1 MARFF
6 DFLFPKRR
14 KPYGGYVLEAEIA
27 GGGMSSIFRAHH
39 PETGKVYALKV
50 LKPESA
56 ELMARFRDSFAAE
69 EGTIALKLS
78 HPNVVKTFEFGRG
91 PQDEYYIVMEL
102 VDGPNLETLIVVG
115 AERVRECR
123 YELVMQIGNGL
134 RYIHSQGLVHRD
146 FCPKNVLYGTDGV
159 AKIIDFG
166 LTIPA
171 NVKTRAAHSRAGT
184 ASYMAPEQ
192 VRSQPVDARTDIYAY
207 GLSVFEIL
215 TGQRPFPV
223 TSDRGR
229 RMQDHLNVTPLSLR
243 DVDPEQS
250 ERMESIVRKCIAKDR
265 ELRYKSMSEV
275 MTVMRAAVEEARM
288 GRQDTS
294 ACDQQGGSNDE
305 SPPAC

>member
-1 MARFF
+1 MPRFF

-14 KPYGGYVLEAEIA
+14 KPYGGYELEAEIA
-27 GGGMSSIFRAHH
+27 GGGMSAIFRAHH
-39 PETGKVYALKV
+39 PETGEVFALKV

-56 ELMARFRDSFAAE
+56 ELMDRFRASFAAE
-69 EGTIALKLS
+69 EGTIALRLN
-78 HPNVVKTFEFGRG
+78 HPNVIKTVEFGRG
-91 PQDEYYIVMEL
+91 PQGEYYIVMEL

-115 AERVRECR
+115 SERVRSNR
-123 YELVMQIGNGL
+123 LDLVVQIGTGL

-192 VRSQPVDARTDIYAY
+192 VRSQPVDERTDIYAY

-223 TSDRGR
+223 TADRAR
-229 RMQDHLNVTPLSLR
+229 RMQDHLNVQPLRLR

-250 ERMESIVRKCIAKDR
+250 ERMESIVQKCIAKDR
-265 ELRYKSMSEV
+265 DLRYKSMSEV
-275 MTVMRAAVEEARM
+275 MRDVRVAVEEARNAHS
-288 GRQDTS
+288 DTS
-294 ACDQQGGSNDE
+294 DCD
-305 SPPAC
+305 